1 MRFLLL
7 TAALLAVAVPVRA
20 DPADAARD
28 AFKAG
33 VAAFQSGDYETALA
47 KFREA
52 DAQKPAPAI
61 TYNIARTLEQ
71 LERPQ
76 AAVTAYESYVAAAGE
91 NGEFT
96 QASTLA
102 IAQIKA
108 RSTRLRIESQPPGA
122 SVTLDGQKL
131 EEKTPTS
138 LLVPRGAHTIELEL
152 DTWKESR
159 KNDAPGGGTSG
170 ELVFVR
176 SVAPSTAAPDAR
188 KSEAKPAKEKPK
200 PIPTLDGLVGSF
212 GLSLSLYKFVGTA
225 EEGTGDDKR
234 VAESKPGGLVF
245 GLAFDVGYALGPRT
259 ELVLRGS
266 GGLGSSSGA
275 LASIGAGALAVGHR
289 LTPDWWFGGGVA
301 FGSGQ
306 ATSNVAEAGGGE
318 ITVATDLALGP
329 ALELGYVID
338 QNEDGHWLAE
348 LLPTALLSAS
358 GSPSTLYIPLVVG
371 YRWF

>member
-1 MRFLLL
+1 MRLLVL
-7 TAALLAVAVPVRA
+7 IVALFVALPARA

-71 LERPQ
+71 LEKPE
-76 AAVTAYESYVAAAGE
+76 AAVTAYEAYVATAGE

-122 SVTLDGQKL
+122 SVTLDGEKL
-131 EEKTPTS
+131 EEKTPTAV
-138 LLVPRGAHTIELEL
+138 LVPRGPHAIELEL
-152 DTWKESR
+152 DDWKETR
-159 KNDAPGGGTSG
+159 NYDAPGGGTSG

-176 SVAPSTAAPDAR
+176 STAPAATQAK
-188 KSEAKPAKEKPK
+188 KSEATTKKKPRTV
-200 PIPTLDGLVGSF
+200 PTLSGLVGSF

-225 EEGTGDDKR
+225 EEGSGEDKR
-234 VAESKPGGLVF
+234 SAESRPGGLVF

-275 LASIGAGALAVGHR
+275 LASVGAGALAIGHR
-289 LTPDWWFGGGVA
+289 LSPDWWFGGGIA
-301 FGSGQ
+301 FGSGK

-358 GSPSTLYIPLVVG
+358 GSPSTFYVPLVVG

>member
-1 MRFLLL
+1 MRFLVLIG
-7 TAALLAVAVPVRA
+7 ALLLVALPAHA

-33 VAAFQSGDYETALA
+33 VVAFQNGDYETALA

-52 DAQKPAPAI
+52 DAHKPAPAI

-71 LERPQ
+71 LDRPQ
-76 AAVTAYESYVAAAGE
+76 AAVMAYEAYVAAAGE

-96 QASTLA
+96 NASTLA

-122 SVTLDGQKL
+122 NVVLDGEKL

-138 LLVPRGAHTIELEL
+138 LLVPRGLHVIELEL
-152 DTWKESR
+152 DGWKEMR
-159 KNDAPGGGTSG
+159 KYDAPGSGTSG

-176 SVAPSTAAPDAR
+176 SSVPSAPAAQSPKDQAPA
-188 KSEAKPAKEKPK
+188 KAKPRVV
-200 PIPTLDGLVGSF
+200 PTLSGLVGSF
-212 GLSLSLYKFVGTA
+212 GLSLSIYKFVGA
-225 EEGTGDDKR
+225 SEEGTDETGTTDSR
-234 VAESKPGGLVF
+234 PGGLVF

-275 LASIGAGALAVGHR
+275 LASVGAGALAVGHR
-289 LTPDWWFGGGVA
+289 LTPDWWFGGGIA
-301 FGSGQ
+301 FGSGR
-306 ATSNVAEAGGGE
+306 ANVAETDGGT
-318 ITVATDLALGP
+318 IAVATDLALGP

-358 GSPSTLYIPLVVG
+358 GSPSTFYVPLVVG